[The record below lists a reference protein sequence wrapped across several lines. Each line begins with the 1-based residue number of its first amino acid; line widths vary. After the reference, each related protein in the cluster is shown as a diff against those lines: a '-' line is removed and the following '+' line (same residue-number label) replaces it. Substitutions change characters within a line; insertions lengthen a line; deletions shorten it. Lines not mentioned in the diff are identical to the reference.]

1 LSPIALLPARHSQ
14 SIWYEL
20 RMHIARASIAL
31 LLCSAAARS
40 QEIEPLIDRPATLPR
55 GAVELT
61 LSGNYSN
68 WGGSTLGVTG
78 SLSGGTLALGADF
91 GTTDQVQLGVAAAF
105 PIEPGAG
112 FGSVLGSA
120 AFAVERNV
128 AVRLDAGFE
137 RIGING
143 NTGSITNDHTNRFF
157 GGVGAAFKAPISPTL
172 AFVSGQTG
180 AVRFG
185 QFTNVGTSGT
195 GLYLGASG
203 LSESSSDLLV
213 VSTGDNNS
221 STSVGINLPIGLLLQ
236 PDPRFAVTLLTGY
249 SAVITVPSGGS
260 TQALHYVPLGIEAV
274 LSPAPALDLGVRFFL
289 DGLVTQ
295 TGGSSAGNPGYFDL
309 RALLFWFR
317 VHV

>member
-1 LSPIALLPARHSQ
+1 
-14 SIWYEL
+14 
-20 RMHIARASIAL
+20 MHIARASLAL

-55 GAVELT
+55 GALELT
-61 LSGNYSN
+61 LNGNYSN
-68 WGGSTLGVTG
+68 WGGSTLGLTG
-78 SLSGGTLALGADF
+78 SVSGETLAFGADF
-91 GTTDQVQLGVAAAF
+91 GTTDEVQLGIAVAF
-105 PIEPGAG
+105 PIDPGAG
-112 FGSVLGSA
+112 FGSIVGSA
-120 AFAVERNV
+120 AFAVQRNL

-143 NTGSITNDHTNRFF
+143 STGTVNVDHTNRFF
-157 GGVGAAFKAPISPTL
+157 GGIGAALKAPISPTL

-180 AVRFG
+180 AIRFG

-213 VSTGDNNS
+213 VSGGDNNS
-221 STSVGINLPIGLLLQ
+221 STNIGVNLPIGLLLQ

-249 SAVITVPSGGS
+249 SAVISTAGS
-260 TQALHYVPLGIEAV
+260 AQALHYIPLGIEAV
-274 LSPAPALDLGVRFFL
+274 LSAAPALDLGLRFFL

-295 TGGSSAGNPGYFDL
+295 TGGNSSGNPGYFDL
-309 RALLFWFR
+309 RAVLFWFR